1 MGCYIDPYDFCKTL
15 LWNSIWRSSWKIN
28 SSAKEKVSWVRRQE
42 KEKFVI
48 KKDWHISKI
57 SKIKTNKIITKKRHE
72 LLSFRNTTK
81 IVKQEKLTG
90 MDIR

>member
-15 LWNSIWRSSWKIN
+15 LWNSVWGSPWKIN

-48 KKDWHISKI
+48 KKDWHVSKI
-57 SKIKTNKIITKKRHE
+57 SKIKTNQIITKKRHE